1 MKDSST
7 IDALPLLDHR
17 QIGAKITRLAMEVLE
32 HNVDESELYIIG
44 VNHRGMELA
53 RRLTHELDSLS
64 ASPFHLWNLKIDPAD
79 PLGSGASLDHNV
91 QELSGKPVL
100 LVDDVANTGRTLFY
114 ALSALH
120 GVLPKKIEVGVLV
133 DRRHK
138 NWPIYVT
145 YSGMVLS
152 TTLGDN
158 VRVLFGEQDRAV
170 LE

>member
-1 MKDSST
+1 MT
-7 IDALPLLDHR
+7 AMHLLDHR

-32 HNVDESELYIIG
+32 HNTEEQELYILGI
-44 VNHRGMELA
+44 NNRGMELA
-53 RRLTHELDSLS
+53 RRLAAELGTL
-64 ASPFHLWNLKIDPAD
+64 ASSPLHLWNLRIDPRD
-79 PLGSGASLDHNV
+79 PLGSGVRLDHDV
-91 QELSGKPVL
+91 AELCGKPVL

-114 ALSALH
+114 ALGPLQT
-120 GVLPKKIEVGVLV
+120 VLPSKIEVAVLV

-158 VRVLFGEQDRAV
+158 ILVDFGEEDVAR